1 MAKKDTFLPQN
12 NIADFFFSKLWLNLL
27 KSELLAFEKTNRS
40 KLNKDNSLIPSR
52 EDTKNRIHLSSHI
65 NLSIIKFLN
74 KIGKL
79 SCIL

>member
-1 MAKKDTFLPQN
+1 MAKKGTFLPQN
-12 NIADFFFSKLWLNLL
+12 NIADFFFFKLWLKLL
-27 KSELLAFEKTNRS
+27 KSELLAFEKVNRS

-52 EDTKNRIHLSSHI
+52 EDTKNHIHLSLHI

>member
-12 NIADFFFSKLWLNLL
+12 NIADFFFFKLWLNLL

-52 EDTKNRIHLSSHI
+52 EDTKNRIHLSLHI